1 MSRTRLLSTA
11 ALGAALLAGA
21 GHAQTGMNQT
31 LSDPVAP
38 LPQQQQAARQLDA
51 GAAQRDIMSLLR
63 QSEQAVAAG
72 NWARAN
78 EYLERAQTT
87 FLNTHALTGDAR
99 QASGNMGSLGEA
111 GRAISNRNRG
121 EAMRALQAAMGE
133 MGRVGAD
140 MGTGSGAGMAPAQ
153 GGAHGGAHGGA
164 MMHDRGM
171 GSRTMSRADSVGVLP
186 RLPRSGVLLA
196 QGGGGS
202 SGGLSGSTPGSPGVG
217 MQGSTPA
224 VRPETPQQPGQT
236 AAVPGANVPGG
247 AGSAPG
253 AGPEGAPRP
262 GSGGIGVGTDQQGRT
277 VTPTT
282 PGGSTTR

>member
-1 MSRTRLLSTA
+1 MSRIKLLSTA
-11 ALGAALLAGA
+11 ALGAVLLAGA

-51 GAAQRDIMSLLR
+51 NAAQRDIISLLR

-78 EYLERAQTT
+78 EYVERAQTT
-87 FLNTHALTGDAR
+87 LLNTHALTGDAR

-111 GRAISNRNRG
+111 GRAISNRDRSG
-121 EAMRALQAAMGE
+121 ATRALQAAMSDV
-133 MGRVGAD
+133 GRLGAD
-140 MGTGSGAGMAPAQ
+140 MGAGSGAGMAPAQ

-171 GSRTMSRADSVGVLP
+171 GSSTMSRADAMGALP
-186 RLPRSGVLLA
+186 RPRSGVVLA
-196 QGGGGS
+196 QGTGGS
-202 SGGLSGSTPGSPGVG
+202 SGGLSGSSPGSPGVG

-224 VRPETPQQPGQT
+224 VRPETPLQPGQT
-236 AAVPGANVPGG
+236 SALPGANVQGG

-262 GSGGIGVGTDQQGRT
+262 GSGGIGIGTDQRGRT